1 MAGSSLNNE
10 QFCLGQLMSTK
21 QFEKYS
27 FDGLDK
33 KTLWSGRCAS
43 ILSALWGFLWQIEAR
58 SVYKSTST
66 SITNKDYRGNLA
78 KTVGGWITMAGR
90 FLHNVGLQRQI
101 HRLQS
106 SLFTFYHPPPPQCFI
121 YRSSHI
127 LLPPWIS
134 SSCLFIFFTLKG
146 TCRLCA
152 KG

>member
-1 MAGSSLNNE
+1 MPGSSLNNE

-58 SVYKSTST
+58 SVYKSTS
-66 SITNKDYRGNLA
+66 ITNKDYRGNLA

-106 SLFTFYHPPPPQCFI
+106 SLFSFYHPTTPSMFYLSLFTYFAPP
-121 YRSSHI
+121 
-127 LLPPWIS
+127 LD
-134 SSCLFIFFTLKG
+134 FIFLSLYIFHFKG
-146 TCRLCA
+146 HM
-152 KG
+152 